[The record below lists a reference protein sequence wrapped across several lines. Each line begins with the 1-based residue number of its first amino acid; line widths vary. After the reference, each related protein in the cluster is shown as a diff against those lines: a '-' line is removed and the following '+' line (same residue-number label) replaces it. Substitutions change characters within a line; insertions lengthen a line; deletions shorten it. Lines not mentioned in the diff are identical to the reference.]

1 MGKRRIRQWVS
12 QPLLNVDRIR
22 KRQDSVAYYFSHSM
36 LRAELR
42 AALKPLSDLE
52 RLTNRILSGHAQ
64 PRDLVA
70 MREIL
75 FRLPAVEQVIKGK
88 EEEKKGFFLLLPS
101 YPLSITALMN

>member
-1 MGKRRIRQWVS
+1 MRLPPWERRRIRQWVS

-22 KRQDSVAYYFSHSM
+22 KRQDGVAYFVIHSM

-70 MREIL
+70 MRET
-75 FRLPAVEQVIKGK
+75 
-88 EEEKKGFFLLLPS
+88 LLK
-101 YPLSITALMN
+101 AADG